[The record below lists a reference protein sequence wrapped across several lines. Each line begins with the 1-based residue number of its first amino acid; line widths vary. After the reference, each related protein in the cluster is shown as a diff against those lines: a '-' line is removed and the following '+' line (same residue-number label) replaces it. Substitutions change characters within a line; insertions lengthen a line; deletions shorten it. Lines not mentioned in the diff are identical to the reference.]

1 METKIYDKETGTTI
15 YMEGTFANLTARIED
30 EDGDAVFE
38 FKNGHLSEFNQI
50 VQNLGNMSNEPEEYE
65 EHYGNSEDTLAWH
78 TGQENTHKFIEE
90 DEDSNE
96 SCKVG
101 DEFVVVNGG
110 RFFENGE
117 KVVLDSIAKDGIHL
131 YKRSNGQKWF
141 ADSDRLKRIE
151 EVENNDKEPGIKKGT
166 LCVVNTD
173 NPDYYLK
180 YDKGTIIEFIEFED
194 DYLPYHFINS
204 KGNTQYMDRKD
215 FDILEEQRGTKKRF
229 EFAKSSKI
237 LLTEDTDFAGVE
249 VKLVEESTFIEDDE
263 NLFIAIDDKDG
274 VPLIRREKDAKRSY
288 EDIDKFIQKE
298 DSTEKIEVGDAVKVK
313 EGKERRGAK
322 GIAVVSDIVGEDV
335 YLKGYDKFGKY
346 DEEWI
351 NNIKNVTKEF

>member
-30 EDGDAVFE
+30 EDGDTVFE

-50 VQNLGNMSNEPEEYE
+50 VQNLGNTNNQYE
-65 EHYGNSEDTLAWH
+65 ESKTESETDGNGSVYRIKEEQDI
-78 TGQENTHKFIEE
+78 IE
-90 DEDSNE
+90 
-96 SCKVG
+96 
-101 DEFVVVNGG
+101 
-110 RFFENGE
+110 
-117 KVVLDSIAKDGIHL
+117 
-131 YKRSNGQKWF
+131 
-141 ADSDRLKRIE
+141 
-151 EVENNDKEPGIKKGT
+151 KGT
-166 LCVVNTD
+166 LCVVNTND
-173 NPDYYLK
+173 PDYFLK
-180 YDKGTIIEFIEFED
+180 YDKGTIIKFVEFDD
-194 DYLPYHFINS
+194 DYLPYCFTDS
-204 KGNTQYMDRKD
+204 KGAIQYMDRKD

-237 LLTEDTDFAGVE
+237 LLTEDTDFAGTK
-249 VKLVEESTFIEDDE
+249 VKLIEKSPFIKDDGY
-263 NLFIAIDDKDG
+263 LFIGVDDKDG
-274 VPLIRREKDAKRSY
+274 VPLIRRERDAKRCC
-288 EDIDKFIQKE
+288 EDIDKFIRKE
-298 DSTEKIEVGDAVKVK
+298 NSTEKIEVGDAVKVK

>member
-50 VQNLGNMSNEPEEYE
+50 VQNLGNMSNEPEKYE
-65 EHYGNSEDTLAWH
+65 EHYG
-78 TGQENTHKFIEE
+78 
-90 DEDSNE
+90 
-96 SCKVG
+96 
-101 DEFVVVNGG
+101 
-110 RFFENGE
+110 
-117 KVVLDSIAKDGIHL
+117 
-131 YKRSNGQKWF
+131 
-141 ADSDRLKRIE
+141 
-151 EVENNDKEPGIKKGT
+151 KGT

-194 DYLPYHFINS
+194 DYLPYCFTDS
-204 KGNTQYMDRKD
+204 KGEIQYMDRKD

-274 VPLIRREKDAKRSY
+274 IPLIRREKDAKRSY

>member
-1 METKIYDKETGTTI
+1 METKIYDKETGNTT
-15 YMEGTFANLTARIED
+15 YMEGTFANLTVRIED
-30 EDGDAVFE
+30 EDGDTVFE

-50 VQNLGNMSNEPEEYE
+50 LQNLGNTNNQYE
-65 EHYGNSEDTLAWH
+65 ESKTESETDGNGSVYRIKEEQDI
-78 TGQENTHKFIEE
+78 IE
-90 DEDSNE
+90 
-96 SCKVG
+96 
-101 DEFVVVNGG
+101 
-110 RFFENGE
+110 
-117 KVVLDSIAKDGIHL
+117 
-131 YKRSNGQKWF
+131 
-141 ADSDRLKRIE
+141 
-151 EVENNDKEPGIKKGT
+151 KGT
-166 LCVVNTD
+166 LCVVNTND
-173 NPDYYLK
+173 PDYFLK
-180 YDKGTIIEFIEFED
+180 YDKGTIIEFVEFDDD
-194 DYLPYHFINS
+194 DYLPYCFTDS
-204 KGNTQYMDRKD
+204 KGEIQYMDRKD

-237 LLTEDTDFAGVE
+237 LLTEDTDFAGTK

>member
-30 EDGDAVFE
+30 EDGDTVFE
-38 FKNGHLSEFNQI
+38 FKNGHISEFDQI
-50 VQNLGNMSNEPEEYE
+50 LQNLGNTNNQYE
-65 EHYGNSEDTLAWH
+65 ESKTESETDGNGSVYRIKEEQDI
-78 TGQENTHKFIEE
+78 IE
-90 DEDSNE
+90 
-96 SCKVG
+96 
-101 DEFVVVNGG
+101 
-110 RFFENGE
+110 
-117 KVVLDSIAKDGIHL
+117 
-131 YKRSNGQKWF
+131 
-141 ADSDRLKRIE
+141 
-151 EVENNDKEPGIKKGT
+151 KGT
-166 LCVVNTD
+166 LCVVNTND
-173 NPDYYLK
+173 PDYFLK

-194 DYLPYHFINS
+194 DYLPYCFTDS
-204 KGNTQYMDRKD
+204 KGEIQYMDRKD

-237 LLTEDTDFAGVE
+237 LLTEDTDFAGTK
-249 VKLVEESTFIEDDE
+249 VKLIEKSPFIKDDGY
-263 NLFIAIDDKDG
+263 LFISVDDKDG
-274 VPLIRREKDAKRSY
+274 VPLIKREKDAKY
-288 EDIDKFIQKE
+288 AFENIEKFVQKENFTEDIK
-298 DSTEKIEVGDAVKVK
+298 VGDAVKVI